1 MRSVTGPWRATAMI
15 WLLLIVSVLP
25 QRVRALLGA
34 AGKTRTI
41 TMPNQSAQ
49 RDRGYRLW
57 TTLPFIF
64 VLDDIAMQYLPDIV
78 PLLFQ

>member
-1 MRSVTGPWRATAMI
+1 SLEGHGNVKDCI

-49 RDRGYRLW
+49 WDRGYRLW

>member
-1 MRSVTGPWRATAMI
+1 M
-15 WLLLIVSVLP
+15 
-25 QRVRALLGA
+25 LGA

>member
-1 MRSVTGPWRATAMI
+1 
-15 WLLLIVSVLP
+15 
-25 QRVRALLGA
+25 
-34 AGKTRTI
+34 
-41 TMPNQSAQ
+41 MPNQSAQ
-49 RDRGYRLW
+49 WDRGYRLW

>member
-1 MRSVTGPWRATAMI
+1 MEGHGNVKDCI